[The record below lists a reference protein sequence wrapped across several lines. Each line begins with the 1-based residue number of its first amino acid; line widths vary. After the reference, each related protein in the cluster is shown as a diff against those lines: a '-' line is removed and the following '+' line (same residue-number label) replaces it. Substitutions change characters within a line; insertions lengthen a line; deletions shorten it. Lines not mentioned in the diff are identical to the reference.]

1 MDNIIR
7 TRDMLATMA
16 MRNSAGDFIPFSIEF
31 VTCNERF
38 NEGGEIIK
46 FDKAVQYGT
55 ANSKSE
61 VKNPN
66 NYKNF
71 MRNIKPVDGDRITK
85 IDPWLVRKFN
95 GMEVQL

>member
-7 TRDMLATMA
+7 TRDMLAVMA
-16 MRNSAGDFIPFSIEF
+16 MRNKGGDFIPFSIEF

-38 NEGGEIIK
+38 NEGGKIIS
-46 FDKAVQYGT
+46 FDKAAQCGGV
-55 ANSKSE
+55 NSKSE
-61 VKNPN
+61 IKNPN
-66 NYKNF
+66 NYENF
-71 MRNIKPVDGDRITK
+71 MRNIKPVAGDRITK